1 MGSRLL
7 PLSLA
12 FGALLADAA
21 GVHRLGFWLV
31 LLAVPWA
38 AAAAFVGIADA
49 LDGKSARLRAIGTT
63 IALLLLLLGSAVRG
77 NAPHGAGVPALAI
90 SAVLGAVLLY
100 GLPALAWV
108 LEPLVPRARRA
119 APLPRASRA

>member
-7 PLSLA
+7 PSSLVV
-12 FGALLADAA
+12 GALLADAA

-31 LLAVPWA
+31 LLAVPCA

-49 LDGKSARLRAIGTT
+49 LDGRNARLRAVSTT
-63 IALLLLLLGSAVRG
+63 LALLFLLLGSAVRD

-90 SAVLGAVLLY
+90 SAALGAVLLY
-100 GLPALAWV
+100 GLPALVWV
-108 LEPLVPRARRA
+108 LEPFVPRVRTAE
-119 APLPRASRA
+119 PKLRASRA